1 MSGIQSR
8 LKTLESALEKH
19 DIAAITAFLD
29 TLPDVQR
36 AQLRAAICA
45 DRGDEHYR
53 DIHDFSD
60 TELLTQLVEGL
71 TDSDLQLV
79 IALRSRDLRRLLG
92 DES

>member
-1 MSGIQSR
+1 MAGIQSR
-8 LKTLESALEKH
+8 LKTLDSALEKH
-19 DIAAITAFLD
+19 DIAAITAFVD

-36 AQLRAAICA
+36 AQLRAVVCA
-45 DRGDEHYR
+45 EQDQPYR

-71 TDSDLQLV
+71 TDADLQLV